1 MKYNFITFI
10 LLLVFSSNTY
20 SQTYPLYNTP
30 ENLYFVDNAYY
41 KDMNDDL
48 NKYEGTWRIN
58 LNINSFFEIRFTK
71 VFYNDLSMRRK
82 YDTLIGEVKFVEN
95 NTLRYDTTSNVTNIY
110 ANHAIMAWGI
120 FDTVFGM
127 YQFEC
132 PLCLSNE
139 KYIQGYF
146 EDPIRNLL
154 PGDISMKHFTEN
166 GVEKIKIK
174 LLIVGSIADD
184 FDYDDFLLPSGEYIL
199 TKINRLYK
207 KGSF

>member
-1 MKYNFITFI
+1 MNKIKFTLIVIILNYNNF
-10 LLLVFSSNTY
+10 Y

-30 ENLYFVDNAYY
+30 ENLYFIDNAYY
-41 KDMNDDL
+41 KDMNEDL
-48 NKYEGTWRIN
+48 NKYEGIWRIN
-58 LNINSFFEIRFTK
+58 LNVNSFFEIHFTK
-71 VFYNDLSMRRK
+71 VFYNDLSMKRK

-95 NTLRYDTTSNVTNIY
+95 NSLLYDTTSNVSNIY

-127 YQFEC
+127 YQLEC

-146 EDPIRNLL
+146 KDPLRNLL
-154 PGDISMKHFTEN
+154 PGKISMKHFTEN

-184 FDYDDFLLPSGEYIL
+184 ISYDDFLLPSGEYIL
-199 TKINRLYK
+199 TKIN
-207 KGSF
+207 

>member
-1 MKYNFITFI
+1 M
-10 LLLVFSSNTY
+10 LLVFSSNTY

-30 ENLYFVDNAYY
+30 YDALTVTDAYY
-41 KDMNDDL
+41 KDMDNDLDR
-48 NKYEGTWRIN
+48 YIGTWRIN
-58 LNINSFFEIRFTK
+58 LNSNSFFEITFIK
-71 VFYNDLSMRRK
+71 SFYNSLKQKMK

-184 FDYDDFLLPSGEYIL
+184 ISYNDFLLPSGEYIL
-199 TKINRLYK
+199 TKID
-207 KGSF
+207 